1 MSEDSSNLETKHKSS
16 AQSDW
21 RTSWGAWSALLAV
34 LATLL
39 FSYGTL
45 GVLTSRVSVEGDAL
59 LALSYSFS
67 GILLLIC
74 SWYFLRLQRVK
85 ISDFFGAPPG
95 LKTLLSV
102 PVLFIA
108 YVIISS
114 YVLELAYRI
123 LSIDVNQ
130 EQSFG
135 FQAQSSW
142 VGLVSIFFALVVIAP
157 ISEEVLYRGILYR
170 GLRNSTGR
178 VVAAI
183 ITSILFGFLHGQWNV
198 AIDTF
203 VLSLLLI
210 VGLEYTKSLWTPIF
224 LHGLKNFIA
233 FCLLFLLT

>member
-21 RTSWGAWSALLAV
+21 RATWGAWSALLAL

-45 GVLTSRVSVEGDAL
+45 GVLTSRINVEGDAL

-67 GILLLIC
+67 GILLLSC

-85 ISDFFGAPPG
+85 ISDFFGTPPG
-95 LKTLLSV
+95 LKTILSV

-114 YVLELAYRI
+114 YALELAYRI

-135 FQAQSSW
+135 FQAQSNW
-142 VGLVSIFFALVVIAP
+142 VGLISIFFALVVIAP

-170 GLRNSTGR
+170 GLRSSTGR
-178 VVAAI
+178 VAAAI

-224 LHGLKNFIA
+224 LHGLKNFVA